1 MKTSTIT
8 LESLQHEIEILK
20 ARNKRVEAEKAWEN
34 SWQRRLS
41 ILGLTYILM
50 LLVFFILKNPHPFTN
65 AIIPTLGYLLSTLTF
80 WVLKKQFLKNI

>member
-8 LESLQHEIEILK
+8 LESLQHEIEMLK
-20 ARNKRVEAEKAWEN
+20 VRNKRVEAEKAWET

-41 ILGLTYILM
+41 ILALTYILM
-50 LLVFFILKNPHPFTN
+50 SLIFFMLKNPHPFTN

-80 WVLKKQFLKNI
+80 